1 MKKGITTFVF
11 FVMCLIQIKAQLTE
25 LVAKNEKSIFQIFVY
40 DEFGT
45 PSSSGTGFFIDQN
58 GVGLTNFH
66 VLREAKFAFIRDYE
80 GNIFQ
85 IENISKI
92 SEECDLAEFTV
103 VSNRTNFQPLTLT
116 NEIPPKGSEIF
127 VIGNPEGLES
137 TVSTGIISS
146 IRDHETSKVIQISA
160 PISPGSSGSP
170 IMDMKGRVIGV
181 ATYQYKKG
189 QNLNFGYWIGC
200 KQNLTSNDVLKIS
213 NNGTGNLCV
222 INKVCPGQNSLIL
235 NSIEINEK
243 NTIVNLSFINTDL
256 VAGDG
261 AFIFAII
268 GDKKQSFYIEDL
280 ETGKMQYAYDA
291 TIGNSPESP
300 TYLKLGET
308 KKFKLFFPAIKDVKQ
323 ISIKEGMQGSDWSFE
338 NINLADYKT
347 LKFED
352 NNFFNNFYLQTG
364 LSLLSDKEFAS
375 AYVILKDYAD
385 QNSDNDFAQNLAGII
400 SFILGNKL
408 DAFLHIQAA
417 LEINPT
423 NSDYYFN
430 LYFLNNDAGNTSE
443 ALKNITSSIQL
454 DQDQPER
461 YIYRSYLYIK
471 LEQWK
476 KAIEDLNIF
485 INSDR
490 VIPSAAYFSRAVCKV
505 YLKDRTACEDFEKA
519 YSISVDKEEQ
529 EEIKSWYDQA
539 CK

>member
-1 MKKGITTFVF
+1 MKKGITTIALL
-11 FVMCLIQIKAQLTE
+11 VMCLVQIKAQLTE

-45 PSSSGTGFFIDQN
+45 PSSSGTGFFISQN
-58 GVGLTNFH
+58 GVALTNFH
-66 VLREAKFAFIRDYE
+66 VLKDAKFAFIRDYK

-85 IENISKI
+85 IENISRI
-92 SEECDLAEFTV
+92 SEECDLAEFNV
-103 VSNRTNFQPLTLT
+103 VSNGINFPTLTLT

-146 IRDHETSKVIQISA
+146 IRDQENNKVIQISA

-170 IMDMKGRVIGV
+170 IMDMKGNVIGV

-200 KQNLTSNDVLKIS
+200 KQNLTSNDILKIS
-213 NNGTGNLCV
+213 NNGTGNLYV
-222 INKVCPGQNSLIL
+222 INKVCTGQNSLIL

-243 NTIVNLSFINTDL
+243 NTVVNLSFINLDL
-256 VAGDG
+256 AAGDY
-261 AFIFAII
+261 AFIFAVI

-280 ETGKMQYAYDA
+280 ETGKKQYAYDA
-291 TIGNSPESP
+291 TIGNSAATP
-300 TYLKLGET
+300 TFLKLGET
-308 KKFKLFFPAIKDVKQ
+308 KKFKLFFPAIKDMKQ

-338 NINLADYKT
+338 NINLAEYKT

-375 AYVILKDYAD
+375 AYVILKEYAD
-385 QNSDNDFAQNLAGII
+385 QNTDNDFAQNLAGII

-423 NSDYYFN
+423 DSDYYFN
-430 LYFLNNDAGNTSE
+430 LYFLNNDAGNKSE

-454 DQDQPER
+454 DPGQPER
-461 YIYRSYLYIK
+461 YIYRSYLYID

-476 KAIEDLNIF
+476 KAIEDMNIF

-490 VIPSAAYFSRAVCKV
+490 VIPGAVYFSRAVCKV
-505 YLKDRTACEDFEKA
+505 YIKDRTACDDFEKA
-519 YSISVDKEEQ
+519 YNMSVDKEEQ
-529 EEIKSWYDQA
+529 EEIKKWYDQT